1 MRTQTKIPSGS
12 LQVQK
17 GRFHMVI
24 HVEREGKMT
33 PVWRT
38 TGLPAEERFRA
49 QAETMLQE
57 TRLRLAYDPAFR
69 EEFLARKRQKPQT
82 SAPGGKKKSGAPAA
96 KPLHPEQQTVAD
108 YLRGWYQSARPNL
121 ARATRTSYEQM
132 LNCRIL
138 PHFEALGITMAE
150 LRPPH
155 IQQLIDRIFAEG
167 CNGTTAQRY
176 YAVLK
181 RALQVAVRQEIL
193 PGNPADRV
201 DRPRKNQFHGS
212 VYTAQQ
218 VKTLL
223 DESAQDEIFLPVFLS
238 AYYGLRRSEVL
249 GLRWSAVD
257 FKQKTIEINHKLVTC
272 REDGKTITVGEDE
285 LKNKSSHRVL
295 PLIPQ
300 VEQVLLQAR
309 EQQEL
314 YRKKFGRSWC
324 GKWEGYICLLPDG
337 EIITP
342 NFLTAHFGR
351 LLKKHNLPPIRFHD
365 LRHTCASLLVQAG
378 VSMKQVQLWMGH
390 SDFSTTAD
398 IYAHLAPGALVESA
412 GVLGSLLGEEPAET
426 ASEN

>member
-1 MRTQTKIPSGS
+1 MN
-12 LQVQK
+12 
-17 GRFHMVI
+17 
-24 HVEREGKMT
+24 
-33 PVWRT
+33 
-38 TGLPAEERFRA
+38 
-49 QAETMLQE
+49 
-57 TRLRLAYDPAFR
+57 RLRTRF
-69 EEFLARKRQKPQT
+69 
-82 SAPGGKKKSGAPAA
+82 SAAILSC
-96 KPLHPEQQTVAD
+96 L
-108 YLRGWYQSARPNL
+108 LR
-121 ARATRTSYEQM
+121 T
-132 LNCRIL
+132 
-138 PHFEALGITMAE
+138 
-150 LRPPH
+150 
-155 IQQLIDRIFAEG
+155 
-167 CNGTTAQRY
+167 
-176 YAVLK
+176 
-181 RALQVAVRQEIL
+181 
-193 PGNPADRV
+193 
-201 DRPRKNQFHGS
+201 
-212 VYTAQQ
+212 
-218 VKTLL
+218 
-223 DESAQDEIFLPVFLS
+223 
-238 AYYGLRRSEVL
+238 RRSEVL

-257 FKQKTIEINHKLVTC
+257 FEQKTIEINHKLVTC

-324 GKWEGYICLLPDG
+324 SKWEGYICLLPDG

-378 VSMKQVQLWMGH
+378 VSMKQVQIWMGH

-426 ASEN
+426 TSEN

>member
-1 MRTQTKIPSGS
+1 MQTQTKIPSGS

-57 TRLRLAYDPAFR
+57 TRLRLAYDPVFR
-69 EEFLARKRQKPQT
+69 EEFLARKRQKLQT
-82 SAPGGKKKSGAPAA
+82 SAPGGKKKSSAPAA
-96 KPLHPEQQTVAD
+96 KTLRPEQQTVAD

-257 FKQKTIEINHKLVTC
+257 FEQKTIEINHKLVTC
-272 REDGKTITVGEDE
+272 RENGKTITVGG
-285 LKNKSSHRVL
+285 
-295 PLIPQ
+295 
-300 VEQVLLQAR
+300 
-309 EQQEL
+309 
-314 YRKKFGRSWC
+314 GRT
-324 GKWEGYICLLPDG
+324 E
-337 EIITP
+337 
-342 NFLTAHFGR
+342 
-351 LLKKHNLPPIRFHD
+351 
-365 LRHTCASLLVQAG
+365 
-378 VSMKQVQLWMGH
+378 KQVQP
-390 SDFSTTAD
+390 
-398 IYAHLAPGALVESA
+398 PGASADSPGGAGTPAGPGAAGTVPEKVRAQLVRQMGRIHLSA
-412 GVLGSLLGEEPAET
+412 AGRGDYHTQLPHGALWQAAQKAQSAAHPVP
-426 ASEN
+426 